1 MTDPMNALRSFQEEF
16 LLHEPQLKRTRLD
29 PNLYVHID
37 TPNAEIRV
45 TFMRIEG
52 KTVTALVSFCEGEPI
67 DGMHC
72 YNIGYAV
79 AEAYRNQGRAKE
91 IVSAAIAEL
100 LQGGEAFCV
109 NAIVAA
115 DNVASQRVATQ
126 VISDTPD
133 PITEQVSGLP
143 AFRYFRRIEP
153 PANPQVRAEALAAM
167 RR

>member
-1 MTDPMNALRSFQEEF
+1 MTDPMDALRSFQEEF
-16 LLHEPQLKRTRLD
+16 LLHEPQLRRTRLD
-29 PNLYVHID
+29 PNLYVHFD
-37 TPNAEIRV
+37 TPNGEMRV
-45 TFMRIEG
+45 TFVRFEG

-100 LQGGEAFCV
+100 LEGSEAFYV
-109 NAIVAA
+109 NATVAA
-115 DNVASQRVATQ
+115 GNVASQRVAAQ

-133 PITEQVSGLP
+133 PITEHISGLP
-143 AFRYFRRIEP
+143 AFRYVRRFDRPTNP
-153 PANPQVRAEALAAM
+153 PSSC
-167 RR
+167 